1 MDELLVERY
10 TLASER
16 VREVMDEKLVPEP
29 YQDFFRK
36 TAAFLSQTV
45 QVMNGSGKDL
55 SMEEWKNLNH
65 QLYEDILPKNYKTS
79 YGNPV
84 YACEKLGE
92 YGKDLTFLYAELR
105 GAVVFAHEKRMWDMT
120 VLLELFLEV
129 YGAFSQEE
137 LPTEAEL
144 KGILCSYIN
153 DYCQDMI
160 EERTRASVDPQVDF
174 AARIIM
180 DSDLTDLRYL
190 YQFGEYITENELGAA
205 YGRVVAVKRLFP

>member
-16 VREVMDEKLVPEP
+16 VREVMDEKLVPEL

-65 QLYEDILPKNYKTS
+65 QLYEDILPENYKTS

-105 GAVVFAHEKRMWDMT
+105 GAVVFAHEKNVGYD
-120 VLLELFLEV
+120 
-129 YGAFSQEE
+129 
-137 LPTEAEL
+137 
-144 KGILCSYIN
+144 
-153 DYCQDMI
+153 
-160 EERTRASVDPQVDF
+160 RASGTVSGSIRGVFP
-174 AARIIM
+174 
-180 DSDLTDLRYL
+180 
-190 YQFGEYITENELGAA
+190 
-205 YGRVVAVKRLFP
+205 GRASNRSRD

>member
-65 QLYEDILPKNYKTS
+65 QLYEDILPENYKTS

-160 EERTRASVDPQVDF
+160 EERTRASVDRTFP
-174 AARIIM
+174 
-180 DSDLTDLRYL
+180 
-190 YQFGEYITENELGAA
+190 
-205 YGRVVAVKRLFP
+205 GRD

>member
-65 QLYEDILPKNYKTS
+65 QLYEDILPEITKPATEIRFTPARS
-79 YGNPV
+79 LGNM
-84 YACEKLGE
+84 E
-92 YGKDLTFLYAELR
+92 R
-105 GAVVFAHEKRMWDMT
+105 I
-120 VLLELFLEV
+120 
-129 YGAFSQEE
+129 
-137 LPTEAEL
+137 LP
-144 KGILCSYIN
+144 SSM
-153 DYCQDMI
+153 Q
-160 EERTRASVDPQVDF
+160 S
-174 AARIIM
+174 
-180 DSDLTDLRYL
+180 
-190 YQFGEYITENELGAA
+190 
-205 YGRVVAVKRLFP
+205 